1 MLTNMKSKFPI
12 YKNNPDLVYLDT
24 SATSLKP
31 QVVLDKMNEYYSEY
45 GVNIH
50 RGIYDLSY
58 KASQEYENVR
68 NKVASFLNASSD
80 EIIFT
85 SSATDSLNKLA
96 LMYTNTYSLK
106 NSIVLTTELE
116 HHSSILPWLNQK
128 EDKKFKVEYIPLN
141 SEGRITF
148 ENFKKVMSEK
158 VKIVAITYLS
168 NVMGYITPLKEII
181 DEAHKYGAIVI
192 VDAVQ
197 AVPHINVD
205 VKDLDCDFLVFSGH
219 KLMGPTG
226 VGVLYGKKSYLEK
239 LKPIFYGGDMVQN
252 VSKELIEIKDTPY
265 CFEAGTPMIAEVIGL
280 GRAIDFILEI
290 GYDKIRTHLDSL
302 KKYLIEK
309 LQKIAGVSIHNKNAD
324 VPIFSFNLN
333 GVHPHDAATCYDD
346 LGICLRAGHHCA
358 QLVTTWLDCIATLRV
373 SLYIYNDYE
382 DIDKFIDAT
391 KKTIDLFARLD
402 EKYE

>member
-148 ENFKKVMSEK
+148 ENFKKVMNEK
-158 VKIVAITYLS
+158 VKVVAITYLS

-181 DEAHKYGAIVI
+181 EEAHKYGAVVI

-226 VGVLYGKKSYLEK
+226 VGVLYGKKNHLEK

-290 GYDKIRTHLDSL
+290 GYDKIRNHLDSL

-309 LQKIAGVSIHNKNAD
+309 FQKIAGVSIHNKNAD